1 MVIITCAQ
9 FGSQSSPLFK
19 SLQTTKLFDLVAFHI
34 AIFMH
39 KFHNQLLPATFQ
51 SYLTR
56 VTNVHSY
63 SDRFASKQSY
73 YILYARANYGKFNVR
88 FKGHSIWNTI
98 ENDMKLS
105 SMAIFKKKW
114 NNNIWISTRI
124 AIWNCNIALDL
135 YS

>member
-9 FGSQSSPLFK
+9 FGSHSSPLFK

-73 YILYARANYGKFNVR
+73 YIPYARTNYGKLNVR
-88 FKGHSIWNTI
+88 FNQFRLAFLRVAQLGGWRKVSAAYNSRTI
-98 ENDMKLS
+98 NGNVMK
-105 SMAIFKKKW
+105 FGGVVK
-114 NNNIWISTRI
+114 
-124 AIWNCNIALDL
+124 DH
-135 YS
+135 